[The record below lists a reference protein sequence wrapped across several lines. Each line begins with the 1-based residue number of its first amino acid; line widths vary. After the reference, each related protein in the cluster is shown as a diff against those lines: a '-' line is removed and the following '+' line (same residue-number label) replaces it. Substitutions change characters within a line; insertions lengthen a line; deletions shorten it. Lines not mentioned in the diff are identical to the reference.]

1 MSIEKRV
8 APISEETR
16 YAIKRKS
23 AYALPSNPSERG
35 MSAEEIKKAFYAP
48 VTETAASVLSE
59 LDRVVAETNE
69 VFEEAQGDRA
79 DKLAE
84 AKQYTDEREAAVR
97 SYADAENAKQ
107 DDVTAQLAQELGQT
121 QGEVGEHGERLNTV
135 EHTLSDTVLPGMDS
149 LEERKAEKISPTT
162 AGELVHTGSARIT
175 GPTVLSDTTVEGTLS
190 NVRLDTAYGEIEQ
203 SKLDI
208 LQLRAELSGKGRIFS
223 LPDFSSLINFLQYG
237 GKDTAQIFLME
248 NGTAVYYTASD
259 LKTGD
264 VIYIKEV
271 NVPDVW
277 WIATDSEEGAYSYTY
292 NGIDHVLIGRSEYGG
307 SVIGQAQPL
316 ETDYMVIEQ
325 HATSASLSAQQ
336 AASRA
341 SEAAT
346 SAGQAAGY
354 AAEAKEE
361 KEGAKTWAEVAEQAA
376 AEAKGFAETAATHVL
391 AAEEQSA
398 LSAEAAERATAE
410 ADRAQSIV
418 EASNEHVRRELEPR
432 VDRNTKRITNL
443 EQGLTPDPF
452 LIDSSVAY
460 VKDVPTN
467 ALPYAE
473 VTKVGGMSY
482 QSKNLFDTFSYT
494 ENEAG
499 ATIEEGRIS
508 GAVTWKK
515 CITYSLD
522 LEIGKSYVLSF
533 YVDIATG
540 DNLVIYWNATSNLAE
555 LKPQTGVKAITIIPT
570 QAPMKLMLAT
580 GTNEKTATFSMEQI
594 MLNEGD
600 TALPY
605 EPYFEGIRNAI
616 VTEIKT
622 IETTLQI
629 PETIRVL
636 DGYGCGVNSTCYNF
650 VEWGE
655 HGNVVFNKLTS
666 STVKLCGNSDE
677 DWQKNNGWGQR
688 EMNYFAIRLD
698 VNTLGTGVQKALV
711 SSPWIFKSGG
721 FEEYHVGSN
730 YGWFTFYTSAI
741 TTVEE
746 WRAYLQ
752 ENPVELVF
760 ALTTAE
766 TVDISDLITLD
777 NLIEVEAGG
786 TVTMV
791 NEYGLPVPSEITYML
806 KEESE

>member
-48 VTETAASVLSE
+48 VTETAASVFSE

-121 QGEVGEHGERLNTV
+121 QGEVGEHGKRLNTV

-208 LQLRAELSGKGRIFS
+208 RQLRAELSGKGRIFS

-277 WIATDSEEGAYSYTY
+277 WITTDSEEGAYSYTY
-292 NGIDHVLIGRSEYGG
+292 NGTDHVLIGRSEYGG
-307 SVIGQAQPL
+307 AIVGQVQPL
-316 ETDYMVIEQ
+316 ETDYMAIEH
-325 HATSASLSAQQ
+325 HATAASLSAQQ

-341 SEAAT
+341 AEAAS

-354 AAEAKEE
+354 AAGAEEE
-361 KEGAKTWAEVAEQAA
+361 KEGAKMWAEVAEQAA
-376 AEAKGFAETAATHVL
+376 ADAKGFAETAATHVL
-391 AAEEQSA
+391 AAKEQSA

-418 EASNEHVRRELEPR
+418 EASNEHLRQELEPR

-452 LIDSSVAY
+452 LTDSSVAY

-494 ENEAG
+494 ANEAG
-499 ATIEEGRIS
+499 ATIEEGKITGTIS
-508 GAVTWKK
+508 WKK
-515 CITYSLD
+515 RIKYELNLEVGKTY
-522 LEIGKSYVLSF
+522 KVSF
-533 YVDIATG
+533 DCNAIING
-540 DNLVIYWNATSNLAE
+540 GLLFWNSFDNNSTL
-555 LKPQTGVKAITIIPT
+555 QTMHKEITIIPT
-570 QAPMKLMLAT
+570 EYPMSMVFCT
-580 GTNEKTATFSMEQI
+580 GNNETEAQVILSNI

-600 TALPY
+600 IALPY
-605 EPYFEGIRNAI
+605 EPYFEEIRSAN
-616 VTEIKT
+616 VTEISSQFANQEEIKKVVIST
-622 IETTLQI
+622 EIQL
-629 PETIRVL
+629 L
-636 DGYGCGVNSTCYNF
+636 AGYGESNPDNAEEYNYIDFEKQKF
-650 VEWGE
+650 VAYGYIVDGAW
-655 HGNVVFNKLTS
+655 VAFD
-666 STVKLCGNSDE
+666 TVK
-677 DWQKNNGWGQR
+677 
-688 EMNYFAIRLD
+688 
-698 VNTLGTGVQKALV
+698 
-711 SSPWIFKSGG
+711 
-721 FEEYHVGSN
+721 
-730 YGWFTFYTSAI
+730 
-741 TTVEE
+741 
-746 WRAYLQ
+746 
-752 ENPVELVF
+752 
-760 ALTTAE
+760 E
-766 TVDISDLITLD
+766 TDISDILSPD

-786 TVTMV
+786 TVTMI